1 MNYYKISYST
11 NDKNERVYPNKM
23 KGAVFSMTQDH
34 ASEQV
39 MVAATQSNLE
49 EDGQGI
55 VALTPDDAET
65 LIKEFQDSFPKPPE
79 MMEEPVPPGAPE

>member
-1 MNYYKISYST
+1 MNYYKISYSI
-11 NDKNERVYPNKM
+11 NEKNERVYPKKM
-23 KGAVFSMTQDH
+23 KGVAFSMTQDH

-39 MVAATQSNLE
+39 MVGATESNLE

-79 MMEEPVPPGAPE
+79 MMEVPLPPGEPE